1 MFRDIRWI
9 SLYSIEKTE
18 EGKEAGG
25 RGRGDASLGDRER
38 GSSVSYYFF
47 FFFSKAGIVSTR
59 SVSMLNELHLAR
71 DYAGGNFR
79 EEFESG

>member
-1 MFRDIRWI
+1 M
-9 SLYSIEKTE
+9 E
-18 EGKEAGG
+18 EGKEGG
-25 RGRGDASLGDRER
+25 MRSLEIKDQER
-38 GSSVSYYFF
+38 IKCFVLLF

-71 DYAGGNFR
+71 DYVGGNFR

>member
-1 MFRDIRWI
+1 MDFPLFDR
-9 SLYSIEKTE
+9 ENGG
-18 EGKEAGG
+18 GKGGG
-25 RGRGDASLGDRER
+25 REGEGGRVPWRSGER
-38 GSSVSYYFF
+38 IKCFVLLF